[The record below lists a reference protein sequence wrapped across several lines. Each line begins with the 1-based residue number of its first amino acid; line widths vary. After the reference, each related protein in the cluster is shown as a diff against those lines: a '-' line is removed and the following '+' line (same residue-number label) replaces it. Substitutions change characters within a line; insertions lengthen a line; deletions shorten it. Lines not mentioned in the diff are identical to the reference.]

1 MIGLDNQR
9 RGVLNLA
16 YNTNENDNRNSY
28 KRVQRECYDG
38 EWNTYSLTQRQ
49 IQNNTSLV
57 RLSLAE
63 NGVEIGSH
71 EMETSTEMSSMQ
83 IKVYLSDPFHFSATS
98 FNVRNFFLE
107 QYDETCEVSYSGDSC
122 QCPPI
127 YVKQKDSSGSLKRS
141 GTAASDHCIEK
152 GGFLAFFINREE
164 FDDFKINY
172 RHGNEDLWLGYTQ
185 KFPQNKNLY
194 VSADGEDARFLK
206 WEPTHNE
213 PNGVTEHCVELYGQ
227 NTWLGSR
234 NNMNDRGCEGEQREF
249 FCRFSQQGDC
259 QTKTFIGSEPMQPIK
274 NRIISHVFKDIF
286 FIIFYS
292 N

>member
-1 MIGLDNQR
+1 
-9 RGVLNLA
+9 
-16 YNTNENDNRNSY
+16 
-28 KRVQRECYDG
+28 
-38 EWNTYSLTQRQ
+38 
-49 IQNNTSLV
+49 V
-57 RLSLAE
+57 RLSLKE

-71 EMETSTEMSSMQ
+71 EMETSMEMSSMQ
-83 IKVYLSDPFHFSATS
+83 LKVYLSDPIHFSATH

-141 GTAASDHCIEK
+141 GTAAHDHCIEK
-152 GGFLAFFINREE
+152 GGYLAFFINKEE

-185 KFPQNKNLY
+185 KFPENKNLY

-206 WEPTHNE
+206 WDPTHNE
-213 PNGVTEHCVELYGQ
+213 PNGVTEQCVELYGQ
-227 NTWLGSR
+227 NTWRGWR
-234 NNMNDRGCEGEQREF
+234 NNMNDRGCGEQREF

-259 QTKTFIGSEPMQPIK
+259 EKKIEEDCFSGMIGEYHLKSGGSRLHETVTGLECQRWDASEPHLPHL
-274 NRIISHVFKDIF
+274 SHLPAITAHNFCSDHDGYAGGAWCYTTDPDVRWETCAVN
-286 FIIFYS
+286 YNCS
-292 N
+292 